1 MKLIIAEKPSVAS
14 SIAAAIG
21 VREKKNGYWEGLNA
35 IVSWCVGHLVELAQA
50 PDYNP
55 KYTKWRWEDLPILP
69 EQWKYTV
76 SDATRKQFET
86 LQALMNREDVE
97 TIVCATDAGREGEL
111 IFRLVYNQAGCH
123 KPVERLWISS
133 MEEEAIRQGF
143 RDMRPDQ
150 EYDRLYD
157 AALCRAQADWLVGI
171 NASRLYSLLYDTTLN
186 IGRVMTPTLALI
198 VNREEAISSFRPVP
212 FYTVEL
218 NGVGVT
224 AATGR
229 MNSREEAE
237 RIAEK
242 CQHKPAVVE
251 YIQKKR
257 HTEKPP
263 KLYDL
268 TTLQRDAN
276 RMFGFS
282 AQQTLDYT
290 QSLYEKRLVTYP
302 RTDSRYLTGDMEETV
317 SSLANSVA
325 GAFLFTAGL
334 NVTFHPEQVID
345 DDKVSDHHAIIPTA
359 EIPEANLADLPA
371 GELDILQLISVR
383 LLAALGDDLEYE
395 ETAVN
400 LNCEGMIFTVRGK
413 RVMRMGWKIPEA
425 TFLGSIGNRVQRE
438 NESAPA
444 LPELK
449 EGQELYPMAA
459 SVKEGKTTPPKRYTE
474 DTLLAS
480 METAGIEDMPD
491 DAERKGL
498 GTPATRAGIL
508 EKLISCGYAE
518 RKGDRKTKSLVP
530 TQKGMGVIA
539 ILPDLLKAPALTAD
553 WETRLKAI
561 ENGQTDAASFLH
573 DITEMLT
580 NLSKTAERLPGTE
593 HLFPNNHKVMGV
605 CPSCGSP
612 VLEKKAG
619 YICQNPRC
627 HFAIWK
633 DCHFFTK
640 QGKEMTPEIAAA
652 LLRDRRVSVQGFIS
666 GKTGK
671 PYNAD
676 VLLNVDGDGNA
687 KFSLEFPK
695 KRKA

>member
-1 MKLIIAEKPSVAS
+1 MKLIIAEKPSVAA

-86 LQALMNREDVE
+86 LQDLMNREDVE

-111 IFRLVYNQAGCH
+111 IFRLVYYQAGCH

-218 NGVGVT
+218 NGGGVT

-229 MNSREEAE
+229 MDSREEAE

-242 CQHKPAVVE
+242 CQPKPAVVE
-251 YIQKKR
+251 YIQKKQ

-302 RTDSRYLTGDMEETV
+302 RTDSRYLTGDMVETV
-317 SSLANSVA
+317 SSLAHSVA

-334 NVTFHPEQVID
+334 NLTFHPQQVID
-345 DDKVSDHHAIIPTA
+345 DDKVSDHHAIIPTT
-359 EIPEANLADLPA
+359 EMPEANLADLPA

-383 LLAALGDDLEYE
+383 LLTALGDDLEYE
-395 ETAVN
+395 ETAVT

-413 RVMRMGWKIPEA
+413 RVKRMGWKIPEA
-425 TFLGSIGNRVQRE
+425 TFLGSIGNRAQRE
-438 NESAPA
+438 NDSTPA

-474 DTLLAS
+474 DTLLAA

-508 EKLISCGYAE
+508 EKLISCGFVE

-593 HLFPNNHKVMGV
+593 HLFPANHKVMGV
-605 CPSCGSP
+605 CPACDAP

-652 LLRDRRVSVQGFIS
+652 LLRDGRTSVQGFIS
-666 GKTGK
+666 RKTGK